1 MPMGCVSIPF
11 RRLPHQPKL
20 FVRLIDDYSS
30 VRQFYAHP
38 PNMDAVREVASRLD
52 YPAERRSEVARIL
65 REQNAAFGA
74 SAATTSNLE
83 KLERGAVAVVS
94 GQQVGL
100 FGGPAYA
107 IYKALTAIRLAE
119 ELSEAGVPAV
129 PIFWMATEDHDL
141 DEVRHVTW
149 FDSGKLVKFE
159 LPPSE
164 GPGRPV
170 GNVRLGAAI
179 EEKVKQAVALL
190 SGPASETLSRILEQS
205 YEPKET
211 YGSAFGKLFAHLFAG
226 QGLILLDPLDARLHR
241 IAAPL
246 YKKAIEDRDEL
257 NDKLL
262 QRGKELER
270 AGYDV
275 QVKVTARSTLLFTIR
290 DGMRQPVA
298 ASNAHFKSGDAS
310 WTREEA
316 LRLVDSSPET
326 FSANALFRPVVQDYL
341 LPTAAYL
348 GGPAEIAYFAQSSV
362 IYAHVLG
369 RMPVILPRAGFTILD
384 AKAEKLLQKYGLCI
398 ENLWAGPQELRRKME
413 SVSVPEALAQGFD
426 RDKTEMER
434 TLAELGAQIEKLDST
449 LAGAVSTARNKIGF
463 QLEKLRRKTGRALDQ
478 KSGLLAEH
486 ERFLENLLYPDKQ
499 LQSRELCFLPFLGRW
514 GMDGLSELQK
524 LSGSDTL
531 GEHRIVRMP

>member
-262 QRGKELER
+262 Q
-270 AGYDV
+270 
-275 QVKVTARSTLLFTIR
+275 
-290 DGMRQPVA
+290 
-298 ASNAHFKSGDAS
+298 
-310 WTREEA
+310 
-316 LRLVDSSPET
+316 
-326 FSANALFRPVVQDYL
+326 
-341 LPTAAYL
+341 
-348 GGPAEIAYFAQSSV
+348 
-362 IYAHVLG
+362 
-369 RMPVILPRAGFTILD
+369 
-384 AKAEKLLQKYGLCI
+384 KYGLCI

-486 ERFLENLLYPDKQ
+486 ERFLENLLYPGKQ
-499 LQSRELCFLPFLGRW
+499 LQFREVCFLPFLGRV
-514 GMDGLSELQK
+514 G
-524 LSGSDTL
+524 T
-531 GEHRIVRMP
+531 

>member
-1 MPMGCVSIPF
+1 MGCVSIPF

-30 VRQFYAHP
+30 VSKFYPHA
-38 PNMDAVREVASRLD
+38 PNMDAVREVASGID
-52 YPAERRSEVARIL
+52 YPAERRREVATIL

-74 SAATTSNLE
+74 SAATLGNLE
-83 KLERGAVAVVS
+83 KFERGAVAVVS

-107 IYKALTAIRLAE
+107 VYKALTAIRLAE
-119 ELSEAGVPAV
+119 ELSEAGSPAV

-149 FDSGKLVKFE
+149 FESGKLTRFE
-159 LPPSE
+159 FPADPAAA
-164 GPGRPV
+164 GRPV
-170 GNVRLGAAI
+170 GQVRFGPAI
-179 EEKVKQAVALL
+179 EENVKRAAELL
-190 SGPASETLSRILEQS
+190 SGPASGTISEILRES
-205 YEPKET
+205 YRDNET
-211 YGSAFGKLFAHLFAG
+211 YGGAFGKLFARLFAE

-241 IAAPL
+241 IASPL
-246 YKKAIEDRDEL
+246 YKRAIEDRDEL
-257 NDKLL
+257 NEKLL
-262 QRGKELER
+262 RRGNELES

-275 QVKVTARSTLLFTIR
+275 QVKVTAKSTLLFTIR
-290 DGMRQPVA
+290 DGVRQPVA
-298 ASNAHFKSGDAS
+298 ASNSHFKSGDAT

-316 LRLVDSSPET
+316 LRLADSSPET

-362 IYAHVLG
+362 IYEHLLG

-384 AKAEKLLQKYGLCI
+384 AKAEKLLHKYGLCI

-413 SVSVPEALAQGFD
+413 SVSLPSGLADNFD
-426 RDKTEMER
+426 RDKAQMEA
-434 TLAELGAQIEKLDST
+434 TLAELAGQIEKLDPT
-449 LAGAVSTARNKIGF
+449 LAGAVTTARNKISF
-463 QLEKLRRKTGRALDQ
+463 QLEKLRRKTGRALDHR
-478 KSGLLAEH
+478 SGLLAEF
-486 ERFLENLLYPDKQ
+486 EQFLENLIYPNKQ
-499 LQSRELCFLPFLGRW
+499 LQSRELCFLPFLARW
-514 GMDGLSELQK
+514 GMEGLSELQK

-531 GEHRIVRMP
+531 GEHRIVRIP